1 MREAR
6 GGRMLCTEFYICKY
20 EDASLLY
27 LFSSLIS
34 ELIVLLYYTY
44 LTILL

>member
-6 GGRMLCTEFYICKY
+6 GGRMLCTEFYVCKY

-34 ELIVLLYYTY
+34 EFIVTLCYTY
-44 LTILL
+44 LTTLL